1 MAQPTYFESKIMSN
15 GEVIL
20 TNTTKVFQMTSRD
33 KTWVGDLTVFPLKK
47 IFIDYRVQFQSD
59 GSISLVLEANAGDNN
74 FKIPISGINWWL
86 VETAD
91 VSLAPSDVVT
101 DETPYFFLSGNKLA
115 FVSNPTIP
123 TIDGLGSWVLTLNN
137 VDPSSTDTDLW
148 ISNQGL
154 ALFDMKYYFINPSQT
169 IQYFDSI
176 DNQFLINDP
185 TAHLVAQPTF
195 TFEPIRQIYTRF
207 NMLLGA
213 SPPWALASPMASI
226 QQFGINPNH
235 TELVNQ
241 QNQDLMKRGMIPNT
255 NLSSEIDQALQS
267 NQPMTFE
274 QLQRNVLMN
283 PDFVTKKPC
292 KNCK

>member
-1 MAQPTYFESKIMSN
+1 MAQPTYFKEKIMSN

-20 TNTTKVFQMTSRD
+20 TNTTKIFKMTTRD
-33 KTWVGDLTVFPLKK
+33 KTWVGDLTVYPLKK

-74 FKIPISGINWWL
+74 FKIPIAGINWWL

-91 VSLAPSDVVT
+91 ISLAPSDIVT
-101 DETPYFFLSGNKLA
+101 DETPYFFLSGNKLY
-115 FVSNPTIP
+115 FVSNPTVP
-123 TIDGLGSWVLTLNN
+123 TIDGLGSWTLTLNN

-148 ISNQGL
+148 ISNEGL

-176 DNQFLINDP
+176 DNIFLVNDP

-195 TFEPIRQIYTRF
+195 TFEPIRQIYTRI

-213 SPPWALASPMASI
+213 SPPWALSSPAESLAY
-226 QQFGINPNH
+226 FGSNPNSI
-235 TELVNQ
+235 ELIQQ

-255 NLSSEIDQALQS
+255 LSSEIDKALQ
-267 NQPMTFE
+267 PLTFE
-274 QLQRNVLMN
+274 QLQKNILTN
-283 PDFVTKKPC
+283 PDFVTKRPC
-292 KNCK
+292 NNCK

>member
-1 MAQPTYFESKIMSN
+1 
-15 GEVIL
+15 
-20 TNTTKVFQMTSRD
+20 
-33 KTWVGDLTVFPLKK
+33 
-47 IFIDYRVQFQSD
+47 
-59 GSISLVLEANAGDNN
+59 
-74 FKIPISGINWWL
+74 
-86 VETAD
+86 
-91 VSLAPSDVVT
+91 
-101 DETPYFFLSGNKLA
+101 
-115 FVSNPTIP
+115 
-123 TIDGLGSWVLTLNN
+123 
-137 VDPSSTDTDLW
+137 
-148 ISNQGL
+148 
-154 ALFDMKYYFINPSQT
+154 MKYYFINPSQT

-185 TAHLVAQPTF
+185 TAHLVGQPTF

-213 SPPWALASPMASI
+213 SPPWALSSPTASI

-267 NQPMTFE
+267 NQPVTFE

-283 PDFVTKKPC
+283 TEFVTKKPC